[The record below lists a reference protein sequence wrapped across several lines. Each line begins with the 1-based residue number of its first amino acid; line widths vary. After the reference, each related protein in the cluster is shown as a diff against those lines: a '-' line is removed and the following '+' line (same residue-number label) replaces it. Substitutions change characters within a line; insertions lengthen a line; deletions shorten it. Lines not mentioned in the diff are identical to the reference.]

1 MKKENSKRSKIAYLV
16 SHPIQYQSP
25 MLKYISEK
33 LEADLEVLF
42 LSNMSVKGYR
52 DIEFD
57 YDIKWDTPLL
67 SGFHYKFLRALGPQ
81 KNSFLFP
88 ICLDIYS
95 ILKHSEYDYVWVHGW
110 GSLTNIL
117 AIIFANKLGIKV
129 LIRGESNLL
138 LPKGF
143 RLKQKIKSIFLRWL
157 FKKIDYYLAIGS
169 LNKKFYEFYGVNN
182 DRIIMV
188 PYAVDNHYFQQQSK
202 KYRAGMNE
210 FKKLNSIDDGS
221 KIILYAS
228 KLTNRKNSIDLLLAY
243 EKLLFLFPENMPY
256 LVFVGSGE
264 MNVTLSQLIEKKNLN
279 KVKILGF
286 KNQSQLPEY
295 YECCDI
301 FVLPSSAEPWGLVVN
316 EVMNHSKPIIV
327 SDEVGCAV
335 DLVDDGVNGFI
346 FKCGDIDDLSKK
358 IKLILNDDEMRLEA
372 SSNSLKKINS
382 WGFEE
387 DLIGFKKIL
396 FGL

>member
-1 MKKENSKRSKIAYLV
+1 MKKKENSKRSNIAYLV

-95 ILKHSEYDYVWVHGW
+95 ILKHSEYDYLWVHGW

-138 LPKGF
+138 LPKGSQ
-143 RLKQKIKSIFLRWL
+143 LKQKIKSLFLRWL

-169 LNKKFYEFYGVNN
+169 LNKQFYEFYGVDKN
-182 DRIIMV
+182 RIIMV

-202 KYRAGMNE
+202 ESRTRMAE
-210 FKKLNSIDDGS
+210 FKKSNKIADGS
-221 KIILYAS
+221 KVILYAS

-243 EKLLFLFPENMPY
+243 EQLLNSFSENMPY
-256 LVFVGSGE
+256 LFFVGSGE
-264 MNVTLSQLIEKKNLN
+264 MSISLSKLIEQKKLN
-279 KVKILGF
+279 KVRILGF
-286 KNQSQLPEY
+286 KNQSQLPDY
-295 YECCDI
+295 FECCDI

-335 DLVDDGVNGFI
+335 DLVEDGVNGFI

-358 IKLILNDDEMRLEA
+358 IKILLIDDEMHLMA
-372 SSNSLKKINS
+372 SSNSLRKINS
-382 WGFEE
+382 WGFEA

-396 FGL
+396 FG